1 MKKEVIELIDSLE
14 ESSVYGALADR
25 LFEEF
30 SKANSATSILAIK
43 VEEPLI
49 LLNTLKSLL
58 EKDLTKMDFHNVV
71 STLPTVPV
79 AEYFI

>member
-25 LFEEF
+25 LFAEF
-30 SKANSATSILAIK
+30 SEATSATSILAIK
-43 VEEPLI
+43 IDAPLV